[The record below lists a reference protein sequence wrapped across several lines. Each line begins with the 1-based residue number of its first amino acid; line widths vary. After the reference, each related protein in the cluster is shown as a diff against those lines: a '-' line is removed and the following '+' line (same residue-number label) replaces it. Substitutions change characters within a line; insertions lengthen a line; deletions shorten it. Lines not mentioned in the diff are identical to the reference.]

1 MNPSDNIKKAIKEMI
16 LPGTKAADD
25 RILNDALS
33 TFEQAGPYKSTR
45 VNPQIIIW
53 IKRAVAAV
61 IVFSILITLTYGA
74 SRVIRK
80 LMIKPAWRGGMVMD
94 FKPDKDIHFDLR
106 VGTKEDPEI
115 ILRHNIRF
123 FVEAGQLLGTLRSD
137 VRSWP
142 KFKWRTRIDL
152 LDGTGKSIASTEQV
166 RENGGIKYQGR
177 RQEFDHNIHFS
188 LGPWDDVLQEQVK
201 TISVKYQQVSEDVAT
216 TPDAWIES
224 GKLEVLHGRVTDAD
238 GQPVANATVQIREKR
253 KKGQNSIAAK
263 DVFTDGQGFYCFD
276 AIRWAYNVGVLA
288 YTDKASG
295 DGYHFQYKRLN
306 RILHGTNK
314 VDFILEDPTPGT
326 ALIKGQM
333 LEPDGKAVKEFRLD
347 VRNHVDWKN
356 PSGEYLYQ
364 FGFVEYFSDSE
375 GRFEMSGL
383 PPGKYQ
389 VTLMPTIK
397 EATGRYDDIANIRRY
412 TCELT
417 EGETINITKAI
428 EPKKAWYGRVLFED
442 GTPAVLPGATT
453 EILVWSKGFD
463 EGHATA
469 TVDEEGYFTARFS
482 DDALQRLKSEEV
494 WLTIN
499 VTKSTR
505 LFSEIQKEKF
515 PFRLMS
521 MDKEKAGTLN
531 INRPAFYHG
540 RILYEDGKP
549 AVPPVM
555 PWSGA
560 KVYIRLRCT
569 PATWKDGGI
578 TEYLGS
584 LDDQGYFSAILTDE
598 QREKI
603 RTGEYSLEIMHP
615 SYEEERVSYPISRF
629 PAELLNRDHD
639 AVKGYILPPED
650 MTGEYRH
657 LAQCLDSY
665 DILET
670 LGSLL
675 QQWRAKHNGE
685 FPMSLA
691 PLSSHVSV
699 EVFTRIAENIVY
711 QPGETTRHEA
721 EIFPVA
727 YDKILLEKING
738 THVLFSNGDVKFLRR
753 REVEIIDSY

>member
-1 MNPSDNIKKAIKEMI
+1 MNPADNIKKAIKEMI

-45 VNPQIIIW
+45 INPQIIIW

-61 IVFSILITLTYGA
+61 IVFSILITLSYGA

-80 LMIKPAWRGGMVMD
+80 LMIKPAWRGGFVRD
-94 FKPDKDIHFDLR
+94 FKLDKDIHFDLR
-106 VGTKEDPEI
+106 VGTKQSPEI
-115 ILRHNIRF
+115 VQTSDIRF
-123 FVEAGQLLGTLRSD
+123 FVEDGQLRGTLRSYI
-137 VRSWP
+137 RSSWP

-152 LDGTGKSIASTEQV
+152 LDAVGKSIASAEQV

-177 RQEFDHNIHFS
+177 RRGFDHNIHFS
-188 LGPWDDVLQEQVK
+188 LGPWNDVLQGQVNK
-201 TISVKYQQVSEDVAT
+201 ISVKYQQVSEDVAT

-263 DVFTDGQGFYCFD
+263 DVFTDGQGFYSFD
-276 AIRWAYNVGVLA
+276 EIRWPYRVSVIVYDEDPAGQNYC
-288 YTDKASG
+288 
-295 DGYHFQYKRLN
+295 HQYKRLN
-306 RILHGTNK
+306 RTLHGTQK
-314 VDFILEDPTPGT
+314 IDFKFEEFPQGT
-326 ALIKGQM
+326 AVLTGKIVK
-333 LEPDGKAVKEFRLD
+333 PDGSPATEFTVD
-347 VRNHVDWKN
+347 VRNEVDWKDD
-356 PSGEYLYQ
+356 SGQYLHV
-364 FGFVEYFSDSE
+364 FGIKKHFVSPDS
-375 GRFEMSGL
+375 RFEISGL
-383 PPGKYQ
+383 ASGIFSIRIFLTGKESED
-389 VTLMPTIK
+389 VEFNL
-397 EATGRYDDIANIRRY
+397 RY
-412 TCELT
+412 TRQVCELLDGKIT
-417 EGETINITKAI
+417 EVTNETLA
-428 EPKKAWYGRVLFED
+428 KKAWYGRVLFED

-463 EGHATA
+463 EGHHTA

-482 DDALQRLKSEEV
+482 DDTLQRLKSEEV

-531 INRPAFYHG
+531 ISRPAFYYG
-540 RILYEDGKP
+540 WIFYEDGKP

-555 PWSGA
+555 PWNGA

-578 TEYLGS
+578 TEHLGS
-584 LDDQGYFSAILTDE
+584 IDDQGSFSIILTDE
-598 QREKI
+598 QLKKVEAR
-603 RTGEYSLEIMHP
+603 EYSLEIMHP
-615 SYEEERVSYPISRF
+615 SYEEERASFPISRF

-650 MTGEYRH
+650 MTGEHRH

-691 PLSSHVSV
+691 PLSSYAGV
-699 EVFTRIAENIVY
+699 EVFTRIAENIEY
-711 QPGETTRHEA
+711 QPGETIRHED

-727 YDKILLEKING
+727 YDKNLLEKIDG

-753 REVEIIDSY
+753 REIEIIDSY

>member
-1 MNPSDNIKKAIKEMI
+1 MNPADNIKKAIKEMI

-45 VNPQIIIW
+45 INPQIRIW
-53 IKRAVAAV
+53 IKRTVAAV

-106 VGTKEDPEI
+106 VGTKQSPEI
-115 ILRHNIRF
+115 VQTSDIRF
-123 FVEAGQLLGTLRSD
+123 FVEDGQLRGTLRSYI
-137 VRSWP
+137 RSSWP
-142 KFKWRTRIDL
+142 KFKWRTRIVL
-152 LDGTGKSIASTEQV
+152 LDHMDRRLASTEHV
-166 RENGGIKYQGR
+166 NENGGVKRNDWNHWIR
-177 RQEFDHNIHFS
+177 HCIHFT
-188 LGPWDDVLQEQVK
+188 LGPWDSNLQEQAQRV
-201 TISVKYQQVSEDVAT
+201 SVQCKQVPENTET
-216 TPDAWIES
+216 TPNAWVES
-224 GKLEVLHGRVTDAD
+224 DVLPVVHGRVTRPD
-238 GQPVANATVQIREKR
+238 GSPIANAVIPIREER
-253 KKGQNSIAAK
+253 KEGQRGIAAP
-263 DVFTDGQGFYCFD
+263 DVWTDSQGFYCFD
-276 AIRWAYNVGVLA
+276 AIRWAYHVGVLA
-288 YTDKASG
+288 YTDKASR

-306 RILHGTNK
+306 RTLHGTNK

-333 LEPDGKAVKEFRLD
+333 LASDGRAVKEFRLD
-347 VRNHVDWKN
+347 VRNPVDWKN

-397 EATGRYDDIANIRRY
+397 EATGRRYDDIANMRRF

-417 EGETINITKAI
+417 EGETIDITKAI
-428 EPKKAWYGRVLFED
+428 ETKKAWYGRVLFED

-521 MDKEKAGTLN
+521 MDK
-531 INRPAFYHG
+531 
-540 RILYEDGKP
+540 LYEDGKP

-560 KVYIRLRCT
+560 KVSIRLRCT

-584 LDDQGYFSAILTDE
+584 LDDQGSFSIILTDE
-598 QREKI
+598 QLKKVEAR
-603 RTGEYSLEIMHP
+603 EYSLEIMHP
-615 SYEEERVSYPISRF
+615 SYEYERHSYPLGKF
-629 PAELLNRDHD
+629 PVELLNRGHD
-639 AVKGYILPPED
+639 AVKGYILSPEN
-650 MTGEYRH
+650 MAGEHRY
-657 LAQCLDSY
+657 LAQC
-665 DILET
+665 

-691 PLSSHVSV
+691 PLSSYAGV
-699 EVFTRIAENIVY
+699 EVFTRIAENIEY
-711 QPGETTRHEA
+711 QPGELTRHEA

-727 YDKILLEKING
+727 YDKTLLEKING

-753 REVEIIDSY
+753 REIEIIDSY

>member
-1 MNPSDNIKKAIKEMI
+1 MSPTDNIKKMIKELI
-16 LPGTKAADD
+16 LPGTKADDD

-45 VNPQIIIW
+45 INPQIRIW
-53 IKRAVAAV
+53 IKRAVAVV
-61 IVFSILITLTYGA
+61 IVISILIPLTYGA

-80 LMIKPAWRGGMVMD
+80 LMIKPAWRGGFVRD

-152 LDGTGKSIASTEQV
+152 LDAVGKKIASAEQV

-177 RQEFDHNIHFS
+177 RREFDHNIHFS

-253 KKGQNSIAAK
+253 KKGQKSIAAK
-263 DVFTDGQGFYCFD
+263 DVFTDGQGFYSFD
-276 AIRWAYNVGVLA
+276 EIRWPYRVSVIVYDEDPAGQDY
-288 YTDKASG
+288 
-295 DGYHFQYKRLN
+295 YHQYKRLN
-306 RILHGTNK
+306 RTLHGTQKIDFKFEEFPQGTAVLTGKIVKPDGSAATEFTVDVRNK
-314 VDFILEDPTPGT
+314 VDWKDDS
-326 ALIKGQM
+326 GQ
-333 LEPDGKAVKEFRLD
+333 
-347 VRNHVDWKN
+347 
-356 PSGEYLYQ
+356 YLHQ
-364 FGFVEYFSDSE
+364 FGIKKSFVSPD
-375 GRFEMSGL
+375 GRFEISGL
-383 PPGKYQ
+383 ASGISSVGINLTGKEFERAEFN
-389 VTLMPTIK
+389 VKFFRLS
-397 EATGRYDDIANIRRY
+397 
-412 TCELT
+412 CELLDGKIT
-417 EGETINITKAI
+417 EVTNETLA
-428 EPKKAWYGRVLFED
+428 KKAWYGRVLFED

-453 EILVWSKGFD
+453 KILVWSKGFD

-482 DDALQRLKSEEV
+482 DDALQRLKSEEI

-531 INRPAFYHG
+531 INRPAFYYG

-555 PWSGA
+555 PWNGA
-560 KVYIRLRCT
+560 KVSIRLRGT

-578 TEYLGS
+578 TEHLGN
-584 LDDQGYFSAILTDE
+584 LDDQGSFSIILTDE
-598 QREKI
+598 QLKKVEAR
-603 RTGEYSLEIMHP
+603 EYSLEIMHP
-615 SYEEERVSYPISRF
+615 SYEEERHSYPIGKF
-629 PAELLNRDHD
+629 PVELLNRGHD
-639 AVKGYILPPED
+639 AVKGYILPPEN
-650 MTGEYRH
+650 MAGEHRH

-691 PLSSHVSV
+691 PLSSYASV
-699 EVFTRIAENIVY
+699 EVFTRIAENIEY
-711 QPGETTRHEA
+711 QPGETTGHEV

-727 YDKILLEKING
+727 YDKTLLENING

-753 REVEIIDSY
+753 REIEIIDSY

>member
-1 MNPSDNIKKAIKEMI
+1 MGSIKMNPTDNIKKMIKEMI
-16 LPGTKAADD
+16 LPGTKEADD

-45 VNPQIIIW
+45 INPQIRIW

-61 IVFSILITLTYGA
+61 IVFSILIPLGYGA

-80 LMIKPAWRGGMVMD
+80 LMLKPAWRGGMVMD
-94 FKPDKDIHFDLR
+94 FKLDKDIHFDLR
-106 VGTKEDPEI
+106 VGTDEEPEI

-123 FVEAGQLLGTLRSD
+123 FVEEGQLLGTLRSA

-152 LDGTGKSIASTEQV
+152 LDAVGKKIASAEQV

-177 RQEFDHNIHFS
+177 RREFDHNIHFS

-201 TISVKYQQVSEDVAT
+201 TISVKYQQVSEDIAI
-216 TPDAWIES
+216 TPSAWIES

-238 GQPVANATVQIREKR
+238 RQPVANATVQIREKR

-263 DVFTDGQGFYCFD
+263 DVFTDGQGFYSFD
-276 AIRWAYNVGVLA
+276 EIRWSYRVGVVVYDEDPA
-288 YTDKASG
+288 GQNY
-295 DGYHFQYKRLN
+295 YHQYKRLN
-306 RILHGTNK
+306 RTLHGTQK
-314 VDFILEDPTPGT
+314 IDFKFEEFPQGT
-326 ALIKGQM
+326 AVLTGQIVK
-333 LEPDGKAVKEFRLD
+333 PDGSAATEFTVD
-347 VRNHVDWKN
+347 VRNEVDWKDY
-356 PSGEYLYQ
+356 SDQYLHS
-364 FGFVEYFSDSE
+364 FGFKKYFVSSD

-383 PPGKYQ
+383 APGISSVGITLTGKEFERAEFNVKYFR
-389 VTLMPTIK
+389 LS
-397 EATGRYDDIANIRRY
+397 
-412 TCELT
+412 CELMDGKIT
-417 EGETINITKAI
+417 EVTNETLA
-428 EPKKAWYGRVLFED
+428 KKAWYGRVLFED

-453 EILVWSKGFD
+453 KILVWSKGFD
-463 EGHATA
+463 EGHTTA

-482 DDALQRLKSEEV
+482 EHALQRLKSEEV

-505 LFSEIQKEKF
+505 LFSEVQKEKF

-531 INRPAFYHG
+531 INRPAFYYG

-549 AVPPVM
+549 A
-555 PWSGA
+555 G
-560 KVYIRLRCT
+560 R
-569 PATWKDGGI
+569 I

-584 LDDQGYFSAILTDE
+584 LDDQGSFSAILTDE
-598 QREKI
+598 QHEKI
-603 RTGEYSLEIMHP
+603 RTGKYSLEIMHP
-615 SYEEERVSYPISRF
+615 SYEYERHSYPIGKF
-629 PAELLNRDHD
+629 PAELLNRGHD
-639 AVKGYILPPED
+639 AVKGYILPPEN
-650 MTGEYRH
+650 MTGEHRH

-685 FPMSLA
+685 FPKSLA
-691 PLSSHVSV
+691 PLSSYADV
-699 EVFTRIAENIVY
+699 EVFTRIAENIEY
-711 QPGETTRHEA
+711 QPGETTGHEA

-727 YDKILLEKING
+727 YDKTLLENING

-753 REVEIIDSY
+753 REIEIIDSY